1 MQGDEILEV
10 EYDREVETK
19 SPSTSMMNRRSKIL
33 KSTSQMSTAQGR
45 ERNDPLYKK
54 MIYYRELYYR
64 YRALLHRKYRPG
76 VSARARR

>member
-1 MQGDEILEV
+1 MKKDDLLEV

-19 SPSTSMMNRRSKIL
+19 APTKSVTNRKSKIM

-76 VSARARR
+76 VKARARR